1 MIFSD
6 ILALIIVYIY
16 VAVIFVVAELVL
28 KTRPEVSRK
37 FLHIMVGNMI
47 FAMPFFSDPWVM
59 VWFLTLDPWVMVW
72 FLTLPITV
80 VLFFLT
86 EYSPIKIQNSV
97 TESGHALGLFFYAL
111 IWTILIA
118 IYSMLSPANDPKFFI
133 WIVALAIV
141 PMVYGDGF
149 AALIG
154 QKFGKVKYTVFGGTK
169 SLEGSLTMFVVT
181 TVMSV
186 FVWMVFT
193 SIGCTMPEFN
203 IVYIIVISAIATL
216 CEAFSYGGIDN
227 LTVPAV
233 TSILYYLV
241 AVM

>member
-1 MIFSD
+1 MIFTD
-6 ILALIIVYIY
+6 ILALIVVYVY
-16 VAVIFVVAELVL
+16 VAIIFVVAEMVL

-47 FAMPFFSDPWVM
+47 FAMPFFSDPWM
-59 VWFLTLDPWVMVW
+59 MVW

-80 VLFFLT
+80 ALFFLT
-86 EYSPIKIQNSV
+86 EYSPVKIENSV
-97 TESGHALGLFFYAL
+97 TESGHALGLFFYAG

-118 IYSMLSPANDPKFFI
+118 VFTTIAPANDPKHFI

-154 QKFGKVKYTVFGGTK
+154 QKFGKLKYTVFGGTK
-169 SLEGSLTMFVVT
+169 SVEGSLTMFVIT
-181 TVMSV
+181 SVMSV
-186 FVWMVFT
+186 FVWMTFS
-193 SIGCTMPEFN
+193 SIGCAMPEFN
-203 IVYIIVISAIATL
+203 MGYILMISAVATV
-216 CEAFSYGGIDN
+216 CEALSYGGVDN
-227 LTVPAV
+227 LTVPAI

-241 AVM
+241 AAL

>member
-16 VAVIFVVAELVL
+16 VIIVFVIAELVL
-28 KTRPEVSRK
+28 KTKPEVSRK

-47 FAMPFFSDPWVM
+47 FAMPFFADPW
-59 VWFLTLDPWVMVW
+59 TMVW

-86 EYSPIKIQNSV
+86 EYSPIKIENSV
-97 TESGHALGLFFYAL
+97 TESGHALGLFFYAA

-118 IYSMLSPANDPKFFI
+118 VFSKQL

-154 QKFGKVKYTVFGGTK
+154 QKFGKIKYTVFGGTK
-169 SLEGSLTMFVVT
+169 SLEGSLTMFVIT

-193 SIGCTMPEFN
+193 SIGYPMPEFN
-203 IVYIIVISAIATL
+203 LVYIIAISAVATA
-216 CEAFSYGGIDN
+216 CEALSYGGIDN
-227 LTVPAV
+227 LSVPTI
-233 TSILYYLV
+233 TSILYYLITIF
-241 AVM
+241 

>member
-6 ILALIIVYIY
+6 VLALIVVYVY
-16 VAVIFVVAELVL
+16 VAIIFVVAEMVL

-59 VWFLTLDPWVMVW
+59 VWFLTL
-72 FLTLPITV
+72 PITI

-86 EYSPIKIQNSV
+86 EYSPIKIENSV
-97 TESGHALGLFFYAL
+97 TESGHALGLFFYAG
-111 IWTILIA
+111 IWTLLIA
-118 IYSMLSPANDPKFFI
+118 IFASIAPAGDLKYYI

-169 SLEGSLTMFVVT
+169 SLEGSLTMFVIT

-193 SIGCTMPEFN
+193 SIGCAMPEFN
-203 IVYIIVISAIATL
+203 LVYIIAISAVATV
-216 CEAFSYGGIDN
+216 CEALSYGGIDN
-227 LTVPAV
+227 LSVPAI

-241 AVM
+241 AVL

>member
-1 MIFSD
+1 MIWSD
-6 ILALIIVYIY
+6 VLALIVVYIY
-16 VAVIFVVAELVL
+16 VAVIFVIAELVL
-28 KTRPEVSRK
+28 KTKPEVSRK

-59 VWFLTLDPWVMVW
+59 VWFLTL
-72 FLTLPITV
+72 PITV

-86 EYSPIKIQNSV
+86 EYSPIKIDNSV
-97 TESGHALGLFFYAL
+97 TESGHALGLFFYAG
-111 IWTILIA
+111 IWTVLIA
-118 IYSMLSPANDPKFFI
+118 VFSNYL

-154 QKFGKVKYTVFGGTK
+154 QKFGRIKYKVFGGTK

-193 SIGCTMPEFN
+193 SIGCVMPEFN
-203 IVYIIVISAIATL
+203 IVYILAISAVATI
-216 CEAFSYGGIDN
+216 CEALSYGGIDN
-227 LTVPAV
+227 LTVPAL

>member
-6 ILALIIVYIY
+6 IVALIIVYAY
-16 VAVIFVVAELVL
+16 VAVIFVVAEKVL
-28 KTRPEVSRK
+28 KTKPEVSRK

-59 VWFLTLDPWVMVW
+59 VWFLTL
-72 FLTLPITV
+72 PITV

-86 EYSPIKIQNSV
+86 EYSPIKIDNSV
-97 TESGHALGLFFYAL
+97 TESGHALGLFFYAG
-111 IWTILIA
+111 IWTVLIA
-118 IYSMLSPANDPKFFI
+118 VFSNYL

-154 QKFGKVKYTVFGGTK
+154 QKFGRIKYKVFGGTK

-193 SIGCTMPEFN
+193 TIGYPMPNFN
-203 IVYIIVISAIATL
+203 LLAILGISAIATI
-216 CEAFSYGGIDN
+216 CEALSYGGIDN
-227 LTVPAV
+227 LTVPAL
-233 TSILYYLV
+233 TAILYYLV
-241 AVM
+241 TITV

>member
-47 FAMPFFSDPWVM
+47 FAMPFFS
-59 VWFLTLDPWVMVW
+59 DPWVMVW

-193 SIGCTMPEFN
+193 TIGYPMPNFN
-203 IVYIIVISAIATL
+203 LLAILGISAVATI
-216 CEAFSYGGIDN
+216 CEALSYGGIDN
-227 LTVPAV
+227 LTVPAL
-233 TSILYYLV
+233 TAILYYLV
-241 AVM
+241 TITL

>member
-6 ILALIIVYIY
+6 ILALIVVYIY
-16 VAVIFVVAELVL
+16 VAIIFVIAEMVL

-59 VWFLTLDPWVMVW
+59 VWFLTL
-72 FLTLPITV
+72 PITIG
-80 VLFFLT
+80 LFFLT
-86 EYSPIKIQNSV
+86 EYSPIKIKNSV
-97 TESGHALGLFFYAL
+97 TESGHALGLFFYAG

-118 IYSMLSPANDPKFFI
+118 IFTMIAPANDPKFYI

-154 QKFGKVKYTVFGGTK
+154 QKFGKLKYTVFGSQK
-169 SLEGSLTMFVVT
+169 SIEGSLTMFVIT
-181 TVMSV
+181 AVMSV
-186 FVWMVFT
+186 FVWRVFA

-203 IVYIIVISAIATL
+203 IVYVIVISAVATV
-216 CEAFSYGGIDN
+216 CEALSYGGIDN

-233 TSILYYLV
+233 TSILYFLV
-241 AVM
+241 AVL